1 MHLIK
6 GPYSS
11 KRLLFCALMRVD
23 KTTSVQ
29 LAFLFLF
36 FSDTS
41 GSKSSVTLSDLP
53 EFLGGLSFE
62 DSAEKDREEGNF
74 CHPYIHLSQRSIFN
88 RNIRFMACS
97 EASCPVSVL
106 FSMFST
112 VVFMWFNHFKYNC
125 CI

>member
-1 MHLIK
+1 MCSDETRQDNI
-6 GPYSS
+6 
-11 KRLLFCALMRVD
+11 C
-23 KTTSVQ
+23 TTS
-29 LAFLFLF
+29 FSFF

-74 CHPYIHLSQRSIFN
+74 CHPYIHLSQSIFN

-97 EASCPVSVL
+97 EASCPVSGL

-112 VVFMWFNHFKYNC
+112 VVFIWLNHFKYNC